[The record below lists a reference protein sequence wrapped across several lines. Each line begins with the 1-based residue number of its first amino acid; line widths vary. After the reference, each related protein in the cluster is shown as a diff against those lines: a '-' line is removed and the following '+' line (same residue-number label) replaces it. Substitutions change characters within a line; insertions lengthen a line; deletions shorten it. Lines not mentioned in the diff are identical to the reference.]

1 MDIQQ
6 SAETKRK
13 FWGKMIWISAISLVL
28 AICAGV
34 ATYIIGMISAFD
46 RLSKS
51 GAADPEELAGDI
63 SIALMGSLIS
73 IPFAFIALIL
83 FIIAIVRHRKS
94 SNPTLAG

>member
-34 ATYIIGMISAFD
+34 AVPVIGMINAFST
-46 RLSKS
+46 LSTAGS
-51 GAADPEELAGDI
+51 ADPAELAGNI
-63 SIALMGSLIS
+63 STALIGALVS
-73 IPFAFIALIL
+73 IPFALASLVL
-83 FIIAIVRHRKS
+83 FIVAIIRHRKF
-94 SNPTLAG
+94 SNPSQAG